1 MGVDDGRDGGAKE
14 PRGPGRLRIG
24 IDAHAIGERQTG
36 NERFIVN
43 LIPAL
48 RNACDHELVLYFTEA
63 RARDEWQAMPG
74 TQVRLL
80 RPAHPA
86 VRIPLVLPWRAA
98 RDDLDVLLVQYSG
111 PPVTSRP
118 LVTVVHDVAF
128 QLFPHFF
135 TPAQRIWMRRTIPFT
150 LRRAAG
156 VVSVSNFTKD
166 EIVRVFGVP
175 PERITVAHN
184 GVDPIF
190 ADPTVRASPLEPPF
204 FLSVGNLQPRKNLP
218 TLIGAFAR
226 ALELRP
232 DLPERLVIVGKEV
245 QDVEAIHR
253 QAEELRRRGRVI
265 FTGYL
270 KDEQLVGLIQRATA
284 FAYPSVYE
292 GFGLPP
298 VEAMA
303 AGIPALV
310 SDIPVMREI
319 VGDAALRLP
328 PTDDEAWAQALIEVT
343 SDEALRSTMIE
354 RGRARVALYTWER
367 CARQVLSALEAA
379 GNPDGKA

>member
-1 MGVDDGRDGGAKE
+1 MGKDEGIDN
-14 PRGPGRLRIG
+14 GPGKSGRLRIG
-24 IDAHAIGERQTG
+24 VDAHAIGERQTG
-36 NERFIVN
+36 NERFMAN

-48 RNACDHELVLYFTEA
+48 REACDHELFLYFTEA
-63 RARDEWQAMPG
+63 QARDEWAAMPR

-86 VRIPLVLPWRAA
+86 VRIPFVLPWRAA

-111 PPVTSRP
+111 PPVTTRP
-118 LVTVVHDVAF
+118 VVTVVHDVAF
-128 QLFPHFF
+128 QLFPQFF

-156 VVSVSNFTKD
+156 VISVSKFTKD

-190 ADPTVRASPLEPPF
+190 ADPTARASPLEPPF
-204 FLSVGNLQPRKNLP
+204 LLSVGNLQPRKNLS
-218 TLIGAFAR
+218 TLIDAFAR

-245 QDVEAIHR
+245 QDVETIHR

-270 KDEQLVGLIQRATA
+270 EDQQLVGLLQHATA

-303 AGIPALV
+303 VGVPALV

-328 PTDDEAWAQALIEVT
+328 PRDVEAWAEAILEVT
-343 SDEALRSTMIE
+343 SDEALRSRMIE
-354 RGRARVALYTWER
+354 LGRARVELYTWER
-367 CARQVLSALEAA
+367 CARQVLSALEEARR
-379 GNPDGKA
+379 PHGKS